1 MNVGA
6 EKLCTQVTDYFKGS
20 HMDHFDMMINEISQ
34 VTYIQEKDSNEV
46 IMT

>member
-1 MNVGA
+1 MLRAKTVINVGA

-34 VTYIQEKDSNEV
+34 VTYI
-46 IMT
+46 